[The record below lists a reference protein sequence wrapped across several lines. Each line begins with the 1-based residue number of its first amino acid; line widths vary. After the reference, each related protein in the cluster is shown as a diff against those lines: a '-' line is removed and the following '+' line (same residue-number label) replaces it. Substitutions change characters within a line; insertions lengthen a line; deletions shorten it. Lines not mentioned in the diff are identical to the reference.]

1 MPDIFDEV
9 QEELRA
15 ERARQL
21 GMRYGGMLAG
31 VALLVLAG
39 LGGWQGWQWY
49 EQRQNSQAALTFL
62 EAHRA
67 AEAPGAD
74 LKAVGDRFAA
84 LANDSPAGYRTLSL
98 LRAAALKAETGDR
111 AAALAMWDRVASDG
125 GTPQLYRDLASLM
138 WALHGMDSQ
147 DPALLAARLDPLAQ
161 AGSQAAGSQAA
172 GSQAAGSQ
180 AAGSPWRASARELR
194 ALLAIRRGETAEA
207 RRDLEAL
214 AADVTAPRG
223 LRDRAGRLAA
233 GLGG

>member
-161 AGSQAAGSQAA
+161 AGSQAAGS
-172 GSQAAGSQ
+172 
-180 AAGSPWRASARELR
+180 PWRASARELR